1 MYRVPF
7 SQSCGRMRVT
17 NFRAYSKLRFEVKAS
32 MFSGVVDRITLAR
45 HKRAL
50 LRRREEAD
58 MVLNVILSRENIE
71 VLVVRR
77 ERLGNDGRQ
86 VGDDAVKAL
95 DLVPERAIQNIMIRT
110 SGRSSQKQSGTG
122 ICRRMII
129 RITDSRANHVFDK
142 SCLLDSHQDSRQI
155 GRR

>member
-1 MYRVPF
+1 MEDYVYRVSF
-7 SQSCGRMRVT
+7 GQSCGRMRVT
-17 NFRAYSKLRFEVKAS
+17 NFRTYSKLRFEVKAS

-86 VGDDAVKAL
+86 VGDDAVKAF

-110 SGRSSQKQSGTG
+110 SDRSSQKQSG
-122 ICRRMII
+122 RMII